1 MTALTV
7 TPLHVTTSAANGTE
21 RTKRRLLDVLK
32 RCGPQTA
39 QDLAA
44 QLEVTVP
51 AARRHLGDLL
61 DHGLIETRV
70 EKPGGRGR
78 PQHVYRLT
86 ERGEAAFPKTYAA
99 LCVDVLRHL
108 QDLYGQDAVLK
119 VFEARNE
126 QVAGPLKDELDALD
140 SLPARLALLTARLTE
155 QGFDAV
161 LDETLEGGEVVW
173 TITQR
178 NCPSL
183 TVARQFPELCM
194 AELTFMAHLTG
205 LPVTRDARI
214 VTGQPYC
221 RYRVA
226 AGAPADSGTGVPCP
240 CHAARPDQG
249 AE

>member
-86 ERGEAAFPKTYAA
+86 ERGEAAFPKTYAT

-126 QVAGPLKDELDALD
+126 QVAGPLKDELDAL
-140 SLPARLALLTARLTE
+140 
-155 QGFDAV
+155 GFDAV
-161 LDETLEGGEVVW
+161 LEETLEDGQVVW

-226 AGAPADSGTGVPCP
+226 AGAPAGAEAGAPCP
-240 CHAARPDQG
+240 CHAAQPGQG
-249 AE
+249 EE